1 MQLVRLSKVAKRLGL
16 ALSVTAMAAAGIA
29 ATPARAESFKA
40 EYVVTIFGLT
50 IARTSFTSTLDAGS
64 YAVDGTISS
73 SGLGA
78 VFDDTKG
85 IIHTA
90 GSLKNDTPRP
100 SIHALDYTSGK
111 KKQRITVHF
120 ENNNV
125 VATENVPPPKPRRN
139 GWVPVEAGDLTD
151 VVDPLTAT
159 LVHAQSLDQVCNRTV
174 HIYDGELRADLTLAF
189 AGKAPVVVGDF
200 KGEGVTC
207 TVRFKPISG
216 YRKGSKTMEY
226 LADGNDMRVTF
237 ARMGET
243 AFFVPVRGQVETRIG
258 TVYFRVGKIG

>member
-1 MQLVRLSKVAKRLGL
+1 MRFSKVAKRLGL
-16 ALSVTAMAAAGIA
+16 ALSVTAMAAGIA

-40 EYVVTIFGLT
+40 DYVVTIFGIT

-85 IIHTA
+85 IVHTS
-90 GSLKNDTPRP
+90 GSLKRGDPHP
-100 SIHALDYTSGK
+100 STHALDYTSGK
-111 KKQRITVHF
+111 KKQRTTVRF

-125 VATENVPPPKPRRN
+125 VATENVPPPKPRRH

-174 HIYDGELRADLTLAF
+174 RIYDGELRADLTLAS

-207 TVRFKPISG
+207 TIRFKPISG
-216 YRKGSKTMEY
+216 YRKGSKTMQY
-226 LADGNDMRVTF
+226 LAAGNDMRVTF